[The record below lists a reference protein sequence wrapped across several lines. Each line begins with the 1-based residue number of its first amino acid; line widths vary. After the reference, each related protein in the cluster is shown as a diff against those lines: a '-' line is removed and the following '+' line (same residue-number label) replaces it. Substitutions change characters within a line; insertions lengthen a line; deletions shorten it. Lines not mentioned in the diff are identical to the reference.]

1 MMGMGMGNMRARG
14 FRWTMAAGLI
24 ALPAAALAAEPLTLA
39 SPDGRIAVEVSTN
52 EANQPSY
59 SVRFKG
65 RPVVVPSTLGLGFE
79 QYKQL
84 GAGMAITASERRSGE
99 DRYRLV
105 AGKTAEARDRYN
117 EVTVRLA
124 ETDGEQR
131 RLDIVF
137 RAYDDGVAFRYR
149 VPEQPNLRQLRLATE
164 LTEFNFPADY
174 DCHALNLGRYTT
186 SHEGEY
192 DAVKASEFRALN
204 LFELPVVCDL
214 GNGGGTVGF
223 AEADL
228 RNYAGLYL
236 AGNESGKIG
245 LQARLSPR
253 PDEPTVAVVANVT
266 SEGFQSPW
274 RVVMLGDTPGD
285 LVESTLITSLN
296 PAPAGDFGWVKP
308 GKYAWDWW
316 NGPVLSGVAKAGM
329 NNETMRG
336 FIDFA
341 AENDLE
347 YMLIDDAWYVNSGQG
362 GTLLP
367 GADNLRSI
375 PEIDMPG
382 LVRYAADK
390 GVGTVVW
397 VHWRMLDQNMDVA
410 LPLYAKWGIKGIKVD
425 FMDRDDQPMVD
436 FYHRLMKTA
445 AANKL
450 MVNLHGAYA
459 PRGMVRTYP
468 NFVTQEGV
476 LGAEYN
482 KWSKRITARHNV
494 TIPFTRMVM
503 GPMDYTPGGFRNFTP
518 ATFEPQ
524 NLNPGVMTTR
534 GQALAMY
541 VVYESPFQGVS
552 DSPDNYRGQPGF
564 DFVKMV
570 PATWDETRVLSGKIG
585 EHIVI
590 ARRKGRD
597 WYVGAMT
604 NEAGRT
610 VSVPLSF
617 LGSGRYEA
625 TIWQDGQAPT
635 DVAKAARAVAK
646 GETLNLVLAP
656 SGGAAMKIS
665 PR

>member
-1 MMGMGMGNMRARG
+1 MEKALARG
-14 FRWTMAAGLI
+14 LKWMLAAGLLS
-24 ALPAAALAAEPLTLA
+24 LPATALAAEPLRLT
-39 SPDGRIAVEVSTN
+39 SPDRRIAVEVTTN
-52 EANQPSY
+52 RENQPSY
-59 SVRFKG
+59 SVRYKG
-65 RPVVVPSTLGLGFE
+65 KEVVSPSTLGLGFE
-79 QYKQL
+79 RYKQL
-84 GAGMAITASERRSGE
+84 GAGMAISGSERRRGE
-99 DRYRLV
+99 DRYKLI
-105 AGKTAEARDRYN
+105 AGKTSEARDRYN
-117 EVTVRLA
+117 ELTVRFA
-124 ETDGEQR
+124 ETGGEQR

-137 RAYDDGVAFRYR
+137 RAYDDGLAFRYR

-164 LTEFNFPADY
+164 LTEFIFPADY
-174 DCHALNLGRYTT
+174 GCHALNLGRFTT

-192 DAVKASEFRALN
+192 DPVKASQFRALN
-204 LFELPVVCDL
+204 LFELPVVCDV
-214 GNGGGTVGF
+214 GNGTIGL

-236 AGNESGKIG
+236 TGHEGGKLG

-253 PDEPTVAVVANVT
+253 PDDPAVAVVANVA
-266 SEGFQSPW
+266 GKGVQSPW
-274 RVVMLGDTPGD
+274 RVVMLGETPGD
-285 LVESTLITSLN
+285 LIESTLITSLN
-296 PAPAGDFGWVKP
+296 PPPQGDFSWVKP

-329 NNETMRG
+329 NDETMKG

-347 YMLIDDAWYVNSGQG
+347 YMLIDDAWYVNSGAG
-362 GTLLP
+362 GTVLP

-375 PEIDMPG
+375 DAIDMPG

-397 VHWRMLDQNMDVA
+397 VHWTMLDKNMDVA
-410 LPLYAKWGIKGIKVD
+410 LPLYAKWGVKGIKVD
-425 FMDRDDQPMVD
+425 FMDRDDQLMVD

-445 AANKL
+445 AKNKL

-552 DSPDNYRGQPGF
+552 DSPDNYRGQSGF

-570 PATWDETRVLSGKIG
+570 PATWDETQVLSGEIG
-585 EHIVI
+585 EHVVI

-604 NEAGRT
+604 NETGRNL
-610 VSVPLSF
+610 SVPLTF
-617 LGSGRYEA
+617 LGSGRYTA
-625 TIWQDGQAPT
+625 TVWQDGSGPM
-635 DVAKAARAVAK
+635 DVTKASRPVAA

-656 SGGAAMKIS
+656 SGGAAVKIS